1 MTEEQP
7 DHVKR
12 IAEMAH
18 GMVEAASSTLIDLD
32 QPERGSIRIRV
43 GVHSGPVSAD
53 VVGSRNPRF
62 CLFGDTGTCSLR
74 VLPTSNIELTPCSP
88 LVNVASRM
96 ESHSLPNRVHMSEVS
111 AALLRD
117 QKPSADIVAR
127 GETPIKGKGTMFTY
141 WLGDPTRTKTLEF
154 SKPSSSETQ
163 IHNHL
168 KPRAE
173 PRL

>member
-1 MTEEQP
+1 MGVTNLTEEQP

-74 VLPTSNIELTPCSP
+74 VLPTSNSL
-88 LVNVASRM
+88 LV
-96 ESHSLPNRVHMSEVS
+96 
-111 AALLRD
+111 LL
-117 QKPSADIVAR
+117 
-127 GETPIKGKGTMFTY
+127 
-141 WLGDPTRTKTLEF
+141 
-154 SKPSSSETQ
+154 
-163 IHNHL
+163 
-168 KPRAE
+168 
-173 PRL
+173 